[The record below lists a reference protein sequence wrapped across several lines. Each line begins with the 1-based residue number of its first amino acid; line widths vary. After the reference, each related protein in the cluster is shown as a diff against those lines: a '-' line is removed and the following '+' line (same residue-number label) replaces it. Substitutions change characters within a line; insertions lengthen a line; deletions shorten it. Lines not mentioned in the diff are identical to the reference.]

1 MKYFNKKTAV
11 LEEIAKQAVIN
22 PFRNIKI
29 LETVKEIFIIS
40 EQTGKG
46 CTPFQ
51 QLLLDNGD
59 GKKIY
64 LNLLKKK
71 I

>member
-1 MKYFNKKTAV
+1 MTDQKRAERVTAAA
-11 LEEIAKQAVIN
+11 LE
-22 PFRNIKI
+22 

-40 EQTGKG
+40 EQTGKA

-64 LNLLKKK
+64 LNFLKKK
-71 I
+71 KTDF